1 MPSFD
6 ILSEANLMEVDNA
19 VNQTRKE
26 LANRFDFKGVTWE
39 LGWDRV
45 KLSLSAEDEYRLGA
59 LREVLLDKLAKRG
72 VSLKSLDPK
81 AVDVAPMGGARQEIL
96 LVMGIETEKAKPIVQ
111 AIRETKLKVQ
121 AQIMDKK
128 VRVTGKSRDD
138 LQAAIAAVRAKD
150 FGLALSFGNYRD

>member
-26 LANRFDFKGVTWE
+26 LTNRFDFKDAKWE

-45 KLSLSAEDEYRLGA
+45 KLSLSAESEYRLGA

-72 VSLKSLDPK
+72 VSLKSLDQK
-81 AVDVAPMGGARQEIL
+81 SVEIAPMGGARQEIG